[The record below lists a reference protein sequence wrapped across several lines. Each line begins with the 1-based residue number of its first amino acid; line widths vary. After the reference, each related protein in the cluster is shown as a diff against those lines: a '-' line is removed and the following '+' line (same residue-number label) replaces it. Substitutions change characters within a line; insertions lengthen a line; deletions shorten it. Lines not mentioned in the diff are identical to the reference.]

1 MKIMKKKSLILSML
15 IGLFT
20 AISFAQDSE
29 YFDDLADTKNY
40 TAVELAK
47 QESDFSI
54 FLEFLEASGL
64 DTSVE
69 YADGFTIFMPTN
81 EAFGE
86 MEVEKLSKL
95 TNPDN
100 KLKLVEFV
108 KHYIV
113 PEKVLKNQFNSSQ
126 VITVSEDESI
136 KINTEMNGQSVDVGG
151 ANIIESDIETKNGIV
166 HVIDQLITPTNYFAS
181 SY

>member
-29 YFDDLADTKNY
+29 YFDNLADTKNY

-81 EAFGE
+81 EAFG
-86 MEVEKLSKL
+86 
-95 TNPDN
+95 
-100 KLKLVEFV
+100 
-108 KHYIV
+108 
-113 PEKVLKNQFNSSQ
+113 
-126 VITVSEDESI
+126 
-136 KINTEMNGQSVDVGG
+136 
-151 ANIIESDIETKNGIV
+151 
-166 HVIDQLITPTNYFAS
+166 
-181 SY
+181 